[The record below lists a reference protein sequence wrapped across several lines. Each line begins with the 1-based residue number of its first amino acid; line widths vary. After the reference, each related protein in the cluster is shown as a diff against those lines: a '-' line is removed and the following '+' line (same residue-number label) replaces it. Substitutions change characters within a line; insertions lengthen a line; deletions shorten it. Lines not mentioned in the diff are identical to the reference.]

1 MSVTQSKKLKISSKM
16 SSTDLLCALSVLVG
30 PNTAPQMRPLAAE
43 TLKKEKLLRR
53 CAAQQRKARFGIA
66 QSPRSA
72 KGAAFNKS
80 AGVRRRA

>member
-1 MSVTQSKKLKISSKM
+1 MSVTHSKKLKTSSKM
-16 SSTDLLCALSVLVG
+16 TDLLCALSVLVG
-30 PNTAPQMRPLAAE
+30 PNTAPQMRPLAPE

>member
-1 MSVTQSKKLKISSKM
+1 MPVTHSKKLKTSSKM

-30 PNTAPQMRPLAAE
+30 PNTAPQIRPLAPE

-53 CAAQQRKARFGIA
+53 CAAQQHKARFIA
-66 QSPRSA
+66 RSPGSA